1 MIMKL
6 NLALMD
12 ESYKHSVPG
21 EIPDY
26 SKTTIELNCVKNS
39 FASFQVLLEVDQS
52 CDISLTDAPSFS
64 IHPDNP
70 QLRIAASI
78 DGFGSMDIKMVTPIA
93 DDNGVLQWDC
103 IENGDYYHLEKNSIS
118 NLWCEIQ
125 VPSDAVAGQFS
136 GTLKIYSHRL
146 FENEEI
152 ISQYDFKLTVH
163 GVTLPAPLDYKF
175 HLDLWQHLSNIARKH
190 DITLFSEEHFKVIEN
205 YVKSLAHLG
214 QKNITVI
221 ATEIPWSGQRTFNDL
236 DEPTDL
242 FEYSYIK
249 TIKSSD
255 GSFVYDYSVMDRYI
269 ELCIHHGIRSRIE
282 VFGLC
287 GIWMTEENGYG
298 KAAPDFPDGV
308 RVRYLDS
315 ETGCYKYMNC
325 EIQIRDF
332 IHSLY
337 THFIEKKWL
346 ELVRITADEP
356 ADLEIY
362 RKTIKIIL
370 EEGPLFKFSI
380 AINKAEFTTEFDSVM
395 SDATPSLK
403 CLAQDYDFI
412 KKNLINR
419 NDKTVSWYVCCRPH
433 FPNTFLKSNLL
444 ESRLICLLT
453 YYLGLDGFLRWNYT
467 VWPEKP
473 RERLIFR
480 SPEWLAGDMNFVY
493 PGNDGNPLLSLRYK
507 ALLRGIEDF
516 ELLSMAD
523 EVSETTRKYI
533 MDIILKGTSLH
544 KLSDLGYDETMPVP
558 PFSLSTFDYDNLR
571 NVLYKF
577 LS

>member
-1 MIMKL
+1 MKIKL
-6 NLALMD
+6 TLMD
-12 ESYKHSVPG
+12 ESYKHSIPG
-21 EIPDY
+21 
-26 SKTTIELNCVKNS
+26 KTQVDAENTIRLNCAKNS
-39 FASFQVLLEVDQS
+39 FASFQMLLEADEN
-52 CDISLTDAPSFS
+52 CDISLTGAPSFS
-64 IHPDNP
+64 IHPTNH

-78 DGFGSMDIKMVTPIA
+78 NGLGSMDIKMVTPIA

-103 IENGDYYHLEKNSIS
+103 IENGDYYHIEKDYPCNF
-118 NLWCEIQ
+118 WGEIQ
-125 VPSDAVAGQFS
+125 IPLNTDAGLFNGFV
-136 GTLKIYSHRL
+136 KIYSHKL
-146 FENEEI
+146 FENEELI
-152 ISQYDFKLTVH
+152 CQCNFELMIHDVE
-163 GVTLPAPLDYKF
+163 LPSPMDYKF

-190 DITLFSEEHFKVIEN
+190 DVTLFSEEHFKVIEN
-205 YVKSLAHLG
+205 YVKSLARLG

-249 TIKSSD
+249 TIKLAD

-269 ELCIHHGIRSRIE
+269 DLCMRHGIRSRIE

-315 ETGCYKYMNC
+315 QTGCYNYMNR
-325 EIQIRDF
+325 EIQIRGF

-337 THFIEKKWL
+337 THFIDKNWL
-346 ELVRITADEP
+346 GLVRITADEP

-380 AINKAEFTTEFDSVM
+380 AINKAEFTTEFDLVM

-412 KKNLINR
+412 KDNLMNR
-419 NDKTVSWYVCCRPH
+419 IDKTVSWYVCCRPH
-433 FPNTFLKSNLL
+433 FPNTFLKSHLL

-453 YYLGLDGFLRWNYT
+453 FYLGLDGFLRWNYT

-480 SPEWLAGDMNFVY
+480 SPDWLAGDMNFVY

-523 EVSETTRKYI
+523 KVSETTKKYI

-544 KLSDLGYDETMPVP
+544 ELSYLGYDEAMPDP
-558 PFSLSTFDYDNLR
+558 PFSLSAFDYDNLR
-571 NVLYKF
+571 NFLYEF